1 MTLTTALFLGGIF
14 AAATL
19 SLLGALAAGGFA
31 LAYRQPDRHL
41 GLALCFAAAS
51 LASGG
56 YLFATLIIRLSHHI
70 DDLTWVPAA
79 YQLALVSAV
88 LAGPAYILLH
98 AVFAHDV
105 QRQQRTLQL
114 LTAAA
119 LLLAVMSLVPG
130 EWSVLENREIRVV
143 DNNVLPHYG
152 AARDVYLAVILTA
165 MLFLARQVLT
175 VCRQRRGHWP
185 WLLHGATGLLLVIL
199 PAVDALRELEVV
211 IFPEP
216 VAWLGFALFN
226 VSSLALLGADYRRL
240 LEERRNQAL
249 RLREL
254 DQAASRDALTGL
266 HNRRAM
272 ERTLDERQAA
282 GLASAL
288 VLIDLDDFKAVNDRH
303 GHAVG
308 DRMLQAVADAIAAA
322 LRRSDS
328 AARWGGDEFLV
339 CLPEADADD
348 AYEVLRRLRGA
359 LQPLQL
365 TVGERRLQLTA
376 SIGLA
381 TVGESGDWRDAFDAA
396 DRALYRVKDEG
407 KAALVTADE
416 ALAFGAAAVSGTSG
430 PPSAPPR

>member
-31 LAYRQPDRHL
+31 LAYREPDRHL
-41 GLALCFAAAS
+41 ALALCFAAAS

-56 YLFATLIIRLSHHI
+56 YLFATLIVRLSHHLG
-70 DDLTWVPAA
+70 DLAWVPAA
-79 YQLALVSAV
+79 YQLALVCAV

-98 AVFAHDV
+98 AVFADDV
-105 QRQQRTLQL
+105 PRQRRTLQL

-119 LLLAVMSLVPG
+119 LVLAVMSLVPAP
-130 EWSVLENREIRVV
+130 WSVLENREIRVV

-152 AARDVYLAVILTA
+152 AARDLYLAVILTA

-185 WLLHGATGLLLVIL
+185 WLLHGGVGLLLVLL

-211 IFPEP
+211 LFPEP

-226 VSSLALLGADYRRL
+226 VSSLSLLGADYRRL
-240 LEERRNQAL
+240 LEERRDQAL
-249 RLREL
+249 RLHEL
-254 DQAASRDALTGL
+254 DRAASRDALTGL
-266 HNRRAM
+266 QSRWAM
-272 ERTLDERQAA
+272 ERTLGDRQAA
-282 GLASAL
+282 GLPAAL

-303 GHAVG
+303 GHTAG
-308 DRMLQAVADAIAAA
+308 DRLLQAVADAVSAA

-328 AARWGGDEFLV
+328 AARWGGDEFLI
-339 CLPEADADD
+339 CLPDAQAED
-348 AYEVLRRLRGA
+348 AREVLRRLSRA

-365 TVGERRLQLTA
+365 SLNGRGVWLTA
-376 SIGLA
+376 SIGYA
-381 TVGESGDWRDAFDAA
+381 TVQGDGDWRAAFDAA
-396 DRALYRVKDEG
+396 DRALYRAKGEG

-416 ALAFGAAAVSGTSG
+416 DSALEPATLSGTSA
-430 PPSAPPR
+430 PPSAPRR